1 MACAITFPDD
11 LVLIPDT
18 YVNAT
23 HGETAEATQSPIE
36 SGQEVTDHLILKPR
50 TLSLDLVVAQGAG
63 REDLQP
69 APGPDRPQA
78 FYNRLS
84 VARSKRE
91 SFVVLIDGD
100 YYSPAVLLSLSRPH
114 VLEDG
119 DAYQFTVQIQE
130 ILVATMQTVP
140 LSSLKAGLRHS
151 GPRAKKGAVTSAQAS
166 ASVDAAAKRT
176 MALLAAVTR

>member
-1 MACAITFPDD
+1 MACQIVFADD
-11 LVLIPDT
+11 QVLTPDT

-23 HGETAEATQSPIE
+23 HGETAESTQSPIE
-36 SGQEVTDHLILKPR
+36 SGQEVTDHLIIKPR
-50 TLSLDLVVAQGAG
+50 TLSLELIVGQGAG

-69 APGPDRPQA
+69 PCGPDRPQA

-84 VARSKRE
+84 QARSKRQ

-114 VLEDG
+114 TIDDG

-140 LSSLKAGLRHS
+140 LSALKAGLRHS
-151 GPRAKKGAVTSAQAS
+151 GGKAKKGNVTPEQAS
-166 ASVDAAAKRT
+166 AAVAAAAKRT